1 VDSLSKVEIRH
12 IQGKVVKVFM
22 ENPLKMRSK
31 LMSSMTREEWLVWRI
46 QDQIQ
51 IYLSFL
57 LHTPNKI
64 I

>member
-12 IQGKVVKVFM
+12 IQEKAVTVFM
-22 ENPLKMRSK
+22 ESPLKMRSK
-31 LMSSMTREEWLVWRI
+31 LMSNTTKEEWLVWLI